1 MLKDYNVL
9 QVAPVVFK
17 VLAWIGVS
25 LGLISALVI
34 FIGGATPETPRWMG
48 VVTLAVGVLY
58 GFVFLVVSEGIELLL
73 DINSRIK

>member
-1 MLKDYNVL
+1 MLKDYKVL

-34 FIGGATPETPRWMG
+34 LLGVATPETPRWMG
-48 VVTLAVGVLY
+48 IVSLVVGILY

-73 DINSRIK
+73 DMNSRIK